1 MIYILCFLYSP
12 ELSLEQRIECLSRAV
27 MCSKCCNLATT
38 TSNEGEFLHELEERL
53 EVSFVDPDSNLIHA
67 HLVITGR

>member
-1 MIYILCFLYSP
+1 MFACFFLYST
-12 ELSLEQRIECLSRAV
+12 EQSLEQRIECLSRAV

-53 EVSFVDPDSNLIHA
+53 EVSELIHCNPCM
-67 HLVITGR
+67 HLLKGC